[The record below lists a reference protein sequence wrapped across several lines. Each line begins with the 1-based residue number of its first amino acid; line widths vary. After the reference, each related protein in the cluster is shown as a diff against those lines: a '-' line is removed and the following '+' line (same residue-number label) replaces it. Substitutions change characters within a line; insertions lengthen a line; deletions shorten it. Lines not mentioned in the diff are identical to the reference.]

1 MAAGGDVVVVMA
13 RYPTPG
19 AVKTRLARAIGASH
33 ACDLYA
39 AFLRDLAL
47 RLRSDAW
54 SLVWAVDPP
63 RADLTEVVGAGSRQ
77 IAQRGRDLAARMRHC
92 FDDLFAGGARRVV
105 MLGADAPHVGPD
117 VVGTAFAALSLD
129 DAVFV
134 PTRDGGYCLIGLCAA
149 HDLFSGVS
157 MGGAEVF
164 AQTEGLLGA
173 LGLRWSALAST
184 FDIDELDDLHRLD
197 ALVGSGAVDLP
208 HTAAALRAWQRSAG
222 R

>member
-19 AVKTRLARAIGASH
+19 AVKTRLARAIGARH

-47 RLRSDAW
+47 RLRQDAW

-63 RADLTEVVGAGSRQ
+63 SADLGEFVGADSRQ
-77 IAQRGRDLAARMRHC
+77 MAQQGGDLAARMRHC
-92 FDDLFAGGARRVV
+92 FDQLFARGARRAV
-105 MLGADAPHVGPD
+105 MLGADAPHVGAD
-117 VVGTAFAALSLD
+117 VVGAAFAALTSD

-134 PTRDGGYCLIGLCAA
+134 PTHDGGYCLIGLRAP

-164 AQTEGLLGA
+164 AQTQALLGA
-173 LGLRWSALAST
+173 RGLRWSALAAT
-184 FDIDELDDLHRLD
+184 FDVDELDDLQRLD
-197 ALVGSGAVDLP
+197 ALVTSRAVDLP
-208 HTAAALRAWQRSAG
+208 HTAAALRAWRNGAA